1 MPAPAQF
8 QAYLGAS
15 FVKTYG
21 EAALTI
27 GDQTF
32 TRYDV
37 AHDIDCPV
45 TKKSMGILTE
55 ALKALGVRT
64 TKAAMEIR
72 AEDLADLPGVGVT
85 TLYLFLCW
93 QRAQRHS
100 DKAVAAWYGETVTFN
115 TLKHRAQARKQ
126 REAPP
131 RRRRSA

>member
-1 MPAPAQF
+1 VPAPQAF

-45 TKKSMGILTE
+45 TKKAMGILTE
-55 ALKALGVRT
+55 ALKKLGVRT
-64 TKAAMEIR
+64 VKQALDIHAV
-72 AEDLADLPGVGVT
+72 DLADLPGVGVT
-85 TLYLFLCW
+85 TIYLFLCW
-93 QRAQRHS
+93 QRAQRSS

-115 TLKHRAQARKQ
+115 TLKRRAEARKG

-131 RRRRSA
+131 RRRRTA

>member
-1 MPAPAQF
+1 MPAPSAF
-8 QAYLGAS
+8 QAFLGAS

-45 TKKSMGILTE
+45 TKRSMGILTE
-55 ALKALGVRT
+55 ALKTLNVRT
-64 TKAAMEIR
+64 TTQALEIR

-100 DKAVAAWYGETVTFN
+100 DKAVAAWYGDTVTF
-115 TLKHRAQARKQ
+115 TPLKHRAKARKQ
-126 REAPP
+126 RETPP
-131 RRRRSA
+131 RRRR

>member
-1 MPAPAQF
+1 MPAPAAF
-8 QAYLGAS
+8 AAYLGAG
-15 FVKTYG
+15 FVRTYG

-27 GDQTF
+27 GDQVF
-32 TRYDV
+32 TRYEV

-55 ALKALGVRT
+55 ALKSLGVRS
-64 TKAAMEIR
+64 TKAALAVR

-100 DKAVAAWYGETVTFN
+100 DKALAAWYGETVTFN
-115 TLKHRAQARKQ
+115 TLKHRAQARKAQ
-126 REAPP
+126 DRPP
-131 RRRRSA
+131 RRR

>member
-1 MPAPAQF
+1 VPAPQAF

-21 EAALTI
+21 EAALII

-32 TRYDV
+32 TRYEV

-45 TKKSMGILTE
+45 TKKSMGILTA
-55 ALKALGVRT
+55 ALQQLGVRT
-64 TKAAMEIR
+64 VKAAMEIQ
-72 AEDLADLPGVGVT
+72 AVDLADLPGVGVT

-126 REAPP
+126 RETP